1 MTRATQRRTQ
11 TRPTLTCPLPHMPT
25 TKTRPSKQKP
35 GTAGPRSAGRL
46 QMAIDATV
54 RREIETALRE
64 TDGNVTHTAKALGV
78 TMMALRKRMRA
89 MRIDPNTYR
98 A

>member
-1 MTRATQRRTQ
+1 MSRVTAGRTR
-11 TRPTLTCPLPHMPT
+11 TRPALASSDPTMPIA
-25 TKTRPSKQKP
+25 KPARRKPKP

-54 RREIETALRE
+54 RREIGAALRE
-64 TDGNVTHTAKALGV
+64 TEGNVTHAAKALGV

-89 MRIDPNTYR
+89 MHIDPNAYR
-98 A
+98 V